1 MKKIDMC
8 KNIMEREELEA
19 MLENAGRAYVKMFIE
34 DLKTN
39 FDKDNFRYE
48 TFLTIKNWEKN
59 LHLDEIEVSIAEF
72 DENDEVRIQ
81 LPDDEEIII
90 RKAENAE

>member
-34 DLKTN
+34 DLKAN

-59 LHLDEIEVSIAEF
+59 LHLDEIEVSTAEF

-90 RKAENAE
+90 RKAE